1 MMEANQLIQ
10 YVTTTLLKDKGEVN
24 LAADDNLLL
33 SGLLS
38 SLDVVRLVS
47 HLEQE
52 SGIKIKPGEITLKNF
67 KTINAILNFVD
78 RKNDPAVT
86 A

>member
-1 MMEANQLIQ
+1 MIEANELIN
-10 YVTTTLLKDKGEVN
+10 YVTSTLLKDKGEIS

-52 SGIKIKPGEITLKNF
+52 NGIKIKPGEITLKNF
-67 KTINAILNFVD
+67 KTVNAIVNFVA
-78 RKNDPAVT
+78 KKSEAEVT

>member
-1 MMEANQLIQ
+1 MTDISQLTD
-10 YVTTTLLKDKGEVN
+10 YLTNTLLKDKGAVA
-24 LAADDNLLL
+24 LAPDDNLLL

-47 HLEQE
+47 HLEGE
-52 SGIKIKPGEITLKNF
+52 NGIKIKPGEITLKNF
-67 KTINAILNFVD
+67 KTINAIVQFIE
-78 RKNDPAVT
+78 RKAAIT